1 MPLHP
6 RTELDADVSRAL
18 SALGAETS
26 EPALDA
32 LVAPSAAAAALDRLP
47 PSAPFL
53 LRAAPPLGS
62 ASSRHGPEPEAPV
75 WIRGTLGGADVR
87 IAPLRLAEG
96 ERPSAG
102 RVARLVV
109 TAEGRPCCDA
119 SSCTNRRTLAAVWV
133 ELEGADKGAAPRR
146 LLVAA
151 AVDLDE
157 QRARSRAVRAA
168 TPLARAFAAPL
179 EAAEGAL
186 PPPAAPDAQPEGPVL
201 PAGKLARFALRLEGE
216 RLVLRDHESRG
227 PRTNARRDTL
237 LGSILLAVAL
247 ALWIQAARAFRAGDR
262 NLTIGF
268 SAAASLV
275 TLTGYA
281 FVSVARFGARYHAL
295 SAPLFWA
302 GRDRFV
308 IAPWVSRTGA
318 VDLLPEGRLGA
329 AIAMEEVRGVATPRR
344 GELVAVEIDSDHG
357 PMDVFL
363 TDDAALASF
372 WAAALRRALG
382 EMAHPGTRAS
392 ARKRA
397 RERAAGEAASAVA
410 MKEVTR

>member
-6 RTELDADVSRAL
+6 RTDLDADVARAL

-32 LVAPSAAAAALDRLP
+32 VAVPGAVAAALDRLP

-96 ERPSAG
+96 ERPTAG

-109 TAEGRPCCDA
+109 TAEERPCCDA
-119 SSCTNRRTLAAVWV
+119 PACTNRRTLAAAWV
-133 ELEGADKGAAPRR
+133 ELERTDAEATPRR

-151 AVDLDE
+151 VVDLDGD
-157 QRARSRAVRAA
+157 RARARVVRAA

-186 PPPAAPDAQPEGPVL
+186 PPPAEPEPQPEGPVL
-201 PAGKLARFALRLEGE
+201 PAGKLARFALRPEGE
-216 RLVLRDHESRG
+216 RLVLRDHDSRG
-227 PRTNARRDTL
+227 PRTNARRDTV
-237 LGSILLAVAL
+237 LGTILLAVSL
-247 ALWIQAARAFRAGDR
+247 ALWLQAARAFRAGDR

-268 SAAASLV
+268 TAAAALV
-275 TLTGYA
+275 TLSGYA
-281 FVSVARFGARYHAL
+281 FVSVARFGARYRAL

-329 AIAMEEVRGVATPRR
+329 AIAMEEVRGVSTPRR
-344 GELVAVEIDSDHG
+344 DDLVAVEIDSDHG

-382 EMAHPGTRAS
+382 DMAHPGTRAS

-397 RERAAGEAASAVA
+397 RERAAGEAPAAA
-410 MKEVTR
+410 ALKEVTR

>member
-32 LVAPSAAAAALDRLP
+32 LVAPGAAAAALERLP

-62 ASSRHGPEPEAPV
+62 VSSRHGPEPEAPV

-96 ERPSAG
+96 ERPTAG

-109 TAEGRPCCDA
+109 TTEERPCCDA
-119 SSCTNRRTLAAVWV
+119 TTCTNRRTLAAAWV
-133 ELEGADKGAAPRR
+133 ELEREDKSAAPRR

-151 AVDLDE
+151 AVDLDGD
-157 QRARSRAVRAA
+157 RACARVVRAA
-168 TPLARAFAAPL
+168 TPLAGAFAAPL
-179 EAAEGAL
+179 EAAEGTL
-186 PPPAAPDAQPEGPVL
+186 PAPAAPDVQPEEPVL

-216 RLVLRDHESRG
+216 RLVLRDHENQG
-227 PRTNARRDTL
+227 PRTNARRNTV
-237 LGSILLAVAL
+237 LGSILLALAL
-247 ALWIQAARAFRAGDR
+247 ALWVQAVRAFRAGDR

-268 SAAASLV
+268 ASAAALV
-275 TLTGYA
+275 TLSGYA
-281 FVSVARFGARYHAL
+281 FVSVARFGARYRAL

-329 AIAMEEVRGVATPRR
+329 AIAMEEVRGVSTPRR
-344 GELVAVEIDSDHG
+344 DDLVAVEINSDHG

-363 TDDAALASF
+363 TEDAALAAY

-382 EMAHPGTRAS
+382 DMAHPGTRAS

-397 RERAAGEAASAVA
+397 RERAAGEVPAAAA
-410 MKEVTR
+410 MNEVTR

>member
-1 MPLHP
+1 MPLCP

-18 SALGAETS
+18 SALGAATS

-32 LVAPSAAAAALDRLP
+32 LAAPDAVAAALTRLP

-53 LRAAPPLGS
+53 LRAAPPLDG
-62 ASSRHGPEPEAPV
+62 ASSGHGPEPKAPV

-87 IAPLRLAEG
+87 IAPCRLPEG
-96 ERPSAG
+96 QRPSTT
-102 RVARLVV
+102 RVVRLVV
-109 TAEGRPCCDA
+109 TSEKRPCCDA
-119 SSCTNRRTLAAVWV
+119 ASCTNQRTLAVAWA
-133 ELEGADKGAAPRR
+133 ELEQAEPGEVPRR

-151 AVDLDE
+151 AADLDE
-157 QRARSRAVRAA
+157 GRARARVARAA
-168 TPLARAFAAPL
+168 APLARAFAAPL
-179 EAAEGAL
+179 EAAEGLLAV
-186 PPPAAPDAQPEGPVL
+186 PQEPEPSPEAPLL
-201 PAGKLARFALRLEGE
+201 PAGKLARFELRPEGE
-216 RLVLRDHESRG
+216 RLVLRDHESLG
-227 PRTNARRDTL
+227 PRQTTRRNTV
-237 LGSILLAVAL
+237 LGAILLALAL
-247 ALWIQAARAFRAGDR
+247 GLWIQAARALRAGDR

-268 SAAASLV
+268 GAAALLV

-281 FVSVARFGARYHAL
+281 FVSVARFGARYHAP
-295 SAPLFWA
+295 SAPLFWV

-329 AIAMEEVRGVATPRR
+329 AIALEELRDVSTPRR
-344 GELVAVEIDSDHG
+344 DDHVAVEINSDHG

-363 TDDAALASF
+363 TDDEELASF

-382 EMAHPGTRAS
+382 DMAHPKARAS

-397 RERAAGEAASAVA
+397 RERAASGEAA
-410 MKEVTR
+410 